1 MSIIKTQKP
10 LVQRVVRWYAKYGSD
25 FVGEK
30 VLNNANLSLLQ
41 NLFRIE
47 SNDPMYECYPI
58 ESVEQKN
65 YLEKAFSL
73 KLNTE
78 AYDYFVECDAI

>member
-1 MSIIKTQKP
+1 MSITTHKP
-10 LVQRVVRWYAKYGSD
+10 LVQRVIRWYDKHGSD

-30 VLNNANLSLLQ
+30 VLDNVNLSNLQ

-47 SNDPMYECYPI
+47 LDNPMYECYPI
-58 ESVEQKN
+58 ESFEQEN
-65 YLEKAFSL
+65 YLDKTFSF

-78 AYDYFVECDAI
+78 AYDYFMECDAI